1 MLLLVVF
8 SAVVAVAV
16 VLVVVVFF
24 YWPSL
29 SVLVVSKLSLANGCT
44 SWWRL
49 NKFLSARRI
58 SLLRPKFSKGFKSEL
73 SNRKKPE
80 KGKVAC
86 TFTFWAK
93 AWTNA
98 RSVPGIKVT
107 KNRKRITA
115 TVLAICF
122 SLFNM
127 AGIRIT
133 FPGAFLLQNTPR
145 YEKII
150 IKTQTTQNK
159 RKKICAIA
167 IGRTNFL
174 EKYIKI
180 EIVALANQVPHIK

>member
-16 VLVVVVFF
+16 VVVVFF
-24 YWPSL
+24 YWPSF

-93 AWTNA
+93 A
-98 RSVPGIKVT
+98 
-107 KNRKRITA
+107 
-115 TVLAICF
+115 
-122 SLFNM
+122 
-127 AGIRIT
+127 
-133 FPGAFLLQNTPR
+133 
-145 YEKII
+145 
-150 IKTQTTQNK
+150 
-159 RKKICAIA
+159 
-167 IGRTNFL
+167 
-174 EKYIKI
+174 
-180 EIVALANQVPHIK
+180 

>member
-1 MLLLVVF
+1 MLSHLSQLCCYATVSCF

-16 VLVVVVFF
+16 VVVVVFF

-44 SWWRL
+44 SWWHL

-122 SLFNM
+122 FSFQYGGDKNY
-127 AGIRIT
+127 I
-133 FPGAFLLQNTPR
+133 PR
-145 YEKII
+145 
-150 IKTQTTQNK
+150 
-159 RKKICAIA
+159 CFSFA
-167 IGRTNFL
+167 
-174 EKYIKI
+174 KYS
-180 EIVALANQVPHIK
+180 EIWKDNH

>member
-8 SAVVAVAV
+8 SAVHVVAVAV
-16 VLVVVVFF
+16 VLVVVVVFF

-93 AWTNA
+93 A
-98 RSVPGIKVT
+98 
-107 KNRKRITA
+107 
-115 TVLAICF
+115 
-122 SLFNM
+122 
-127 AGIRIT
+127 
-133 FPGAFLLQNTPR
+133 
-145 YEKII
+145 
-150 IKTQTTQNK
+150 
-159 RKKICAIA
+159 
-167 IGRTNFL
+167 
-174 EKYIKI
+174 
-180 EIVALANQVPHIK
+180 